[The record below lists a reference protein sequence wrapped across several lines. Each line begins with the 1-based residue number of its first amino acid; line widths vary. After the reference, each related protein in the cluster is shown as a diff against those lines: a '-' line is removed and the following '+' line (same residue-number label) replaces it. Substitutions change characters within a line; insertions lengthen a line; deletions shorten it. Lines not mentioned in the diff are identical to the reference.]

1 MVIKYEN
8 NTKTC
13 ILEKV
18 GLTEFG
24 KIIILG
30 SSKTKNTILVKKK
43 IEFLKIMKSI
53 FGASRETLKNGVFGR
68 PGRQVLRQGHIPS
81 TGGLNR
87 MDTLRWTAAVR
98 ERSQIT

>member
-1 MVIKYEN
+1 MVIKHEN

-53 FGASRETLKNGVFGR
+53 FEYSY
-68 PGRQVLRQGHIPS
+68 LRTKTYEDS
-81 TGGLNR
+81 LTNR
-87 MDTLRWTAAVR
+87 RCEKT
-98 ERSQIT
+98 